1 MGALTILVS
10 VLLSGVAGGNIAGLL
25 FKKVSLGIMGNTLAG
40 LVGGGLGAQVLQA
53 YPLAALPG
61 VIGYVLFGGIGGA
74 ALMIV
79 LGQIRR
85 SVNR

>member
-61 VIGYVLFGGIGGA
+61 VIGYVLFGGIGGV